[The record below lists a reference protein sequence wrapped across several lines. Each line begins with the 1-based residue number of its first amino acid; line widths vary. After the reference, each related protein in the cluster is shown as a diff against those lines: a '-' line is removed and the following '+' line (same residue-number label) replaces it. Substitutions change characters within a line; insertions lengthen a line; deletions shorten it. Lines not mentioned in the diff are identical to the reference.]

1 MIDPRLFRRLVPLV
15 LAGLVLAFTP
25 SVSAQDEEPGD
36 TPPVAEE
43 PAEKEKTVDEK
54 INDAVA
60 PYTDALS
67 KVVFVPVYK
76 GEIGEGDEAV
86 PLEIPFVLLWLAGG
100 AIFFTFFFKFI
111 NIRAFPLALRTVRGK
126 YSKSDDPGEITHFQ
140 ALTAAVSGTVGLGN
154 IAGVAIAISVGGP
167 GAAFWMVVMGLCG
180 MSSKFAECTLGV
192 KYRQIGKDGKVHGGP
207 MLYLT
212 RGLAERGMGPVGKTL
227 AILFSICAVGASFG
241 GGNMFQVNQA
251 TSQLVNV
258 TGGAVDGFRFAIGF
272 GIAALVGAVIIGG
285 ISRIGK
291 ITSSLVPAMTILYI
305 IGCFVVLGTHLDR
318 IGPSLGLIFEGAFN
332 GEAMAGGLIGTF
344 LQGVRRAAFSNE
356 AGIGSAP
363 IAHSAVKTRFAASEG
378 LVALLEPFVDT
389 VIICTMTALVVIV
402 TGDYMEQGVDGI
414 TITSDS
420 FASVVPWFSYVL
432 SVAVILFA
440 ISTLITW
447 SYYGLQ
453 AWKFLF
459 GKSFAADLSFKIIF
473 CLVIVLGAAM
483 SPGKVIDFSDA
494 MLFSM
499 SFANLIGVYF
509 LLPVIKEELA
519 RFRDF
524 ARRIDRGDDFEHA
537 CAVAKSETKEEA
549 AHPPKG

>member
-1 MIDPRLFRRLVPLV
+1 MLTFVAVFLFIGGATTQL
-15 LAGLVLAFTP
+15 
-25 SVSAQDEEPGD
+25 SAQDESEP
-36 TPPVAEE
+36 
-43 PAEKEKTVDEK
+43 PAKELTFDEK
-54 INDAVA
+54 LNEAVQ
-60 PYTDALS
+60 PYTDAVS
-67 KVVFVPVYK
+67 TVVFVPIWK
-76 GEIGEGDEAV
+76 GEIGQGENKVD
-86 PLEIPFVLLWLAGG
+86 LEVPFVLLWLAGG
-100 AIFFTFFFKFI
+100 AVFFTIFFKFI
-111 NIRAFPLALRTVRGK
+111 NVRGFGLALKTVRGK

-212 RGLAERGMGPVGKTL
+212 RGFAERGLGPLGKTL
-227 AILFSICAVGASFG
+227 AVFFSICAIGASFG
-241 GGNMFQVNQA
+241 GGNMFQINQA
-251 TSQLVNV
+251 TSQLANV
-258 TGGAVDGFRFAIGF
+258 TGGAVEGYRWAVGV
-272 GIAALVGAVIIGG
+272 AVALLVGAVIIGG

-291 ITSSLVPAMTILYI
+291 ITARLVPAMTVLYI
-305 IGCFVVLGTHLDR
+305 IGCFIVLGTHIDK
-318 IGPSLGLIFEGAFN
+318 IGPTFGLIFEKAFS

-363 IAHSAVKTRFAASEG
+363 IAHAAVKTRFAASEG

-389 VIICTMTALVVIV
+389 VLICTMTALVVIV
-402 TGDYMEQGVDGI
+402 TGDYTHQGVDGI

-432 SVAVILFA
+432 SIAVILFA
-440 ISTLITW
+440 LSTLITW

-459 GKSFAADLSFKIIF
+459 GKSHAADLTYKVIF
-473 CLVIVLGAAM
+473 CLVIILGAAM
-483 SPGKVIDFSDA
+483 SPGAVIDFSDA

-509 LLPVIKEELA
+509 MLPVIKKELA
-519 RFRDF
+519 KFKAF
-524 ARRIDRGDDFEHA
+524 ARRVDAGEDMDHAAAAVKSGD
-537 CAVAKSETKEEA
+537 VS
-549 AHPPKG
+549 